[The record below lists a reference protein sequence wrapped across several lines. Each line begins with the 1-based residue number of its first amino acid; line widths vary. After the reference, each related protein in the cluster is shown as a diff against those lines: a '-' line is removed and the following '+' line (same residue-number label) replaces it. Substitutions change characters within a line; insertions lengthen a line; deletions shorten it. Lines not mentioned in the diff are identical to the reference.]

1 MARISYPDPSSLS
14 DANQALMAQLPPLN
28 IFKMLSGAGA
38 SFAPFMQFVSAY
50 LNDGALD
57 PELRE
62 LVILRVGHLCGSHYE
77 VHQHER
83 VARTLGVNDTRIAAV
98 KTTLPN
104 TAFDEKQNA
113 ILLFA
118 DEQVANIKV
127 TDKTFAA
134 AKACLSDA
142 EMIELTLIVGT
153 YIMVCRFLETMEIE
167 LEETDI
173 DGSGLD
179 EIARGVETLTRVS

>member
-1 MARISYPDPSSLS
+1 MARISYPDPSTLS
-14 DANQALMAQLPPLN
+14 DTNKALMEQLPPLN
-28 IFKMLSGAGA
+28 IFRMLSGAGA

-50 LNDGALD
+50 LNDGILD
-57 PELRE
+57 PEMRE

-83 VARTLGVNDTRIAAV
+83 VARTLGISETRIAAV
-98 KTTLPN
+98 KTTLPSSDLNEMQN
-104 TAFDEKQNA
+104 T
-113 ILLFA
+113 LLHFA
-118 DEQVANIKV
+118 DEQVANVKV
-127 TDKTFAA
+127 SGQVFAA
-134 AKACLSDA
+134 AKTYLSDA
-142 EMIELTLIVGT
+142 EMTELTLIVGT

-179 EIARGVETLTRVS
+179 EIARGVETLSETN

>member
-1 MARISYPDPSSLS
+1 MARISYPDPNTLS
-14 DANQALMAQLPPLN
+14 DANKALMEQLPPLN

-50 LNDGALD
+50 LNEGALD

-83 VARTLGVNDTRIAAV
+83 VSRTLGVSEVRIAAV
-98 KTTLPN
+98 KTTVPN
-104 TAFDEKQNA
+104 AAFDETQNT

-127 TDKTFAA
+127 TDKTFTA

-167 LEETDI
+167 LEEADI
-173 DGSGLD
+173 NGSGLE
-179 EIARGVETLTRVS
+179 EIASGVGTLTGAR